1 MVVVI
6 SVFARYEVVVCD
18 FFLAIISLLYVLLM
32 LENTMKGNSKVIA
45 SLNGLLH
52 NELAAID
59 QYFTH
64 SRMYQDWGLD
74 KLFDQLDH
82 EMQEEITHADALI
95 KRILFLEG
103 TPNLT
108 DRRDLII
115 GNDVP
120 SMLKNDLILEMEV
133 VAALKASIKLCES
146 EGDYQSREMLLKLL
160 EDTEEDHVYWL
171 EKQLSLIDKIGLN
184 NYIQSHMGNH
194 LGA

>member
-1 MVVVI
+1 MKASNKVV
-6 SVFARYEVVVCD
+6 D
-18 FFLAIISLLYVLLM
+18 
-32 LENTMKGNSKVIA
+32 

-64 SRMYQDWGLD
+64 SRMYQDWGLE
-74 KLFDQLDH
+74 KLYQQLDH

-108 DRRDLII
+108 DRRDLLI
-115 GNDVP
+115 GNDVT
-120 SMLKNDLILEMEV
+120 SMIKNDLILEMEV
-133 VAALKASIKLCES
+133 VAALKVSISLCEQ
-146 EGDYQSREMLLKLL
+146 EHDFQSREILEKLL

-171 EKQLSLIDKIGLN
+171 EKQLGLINKLGLA
-184 NYIQSHMGNH
+184 NYIQSQMS
-194 LGA
+194 

>member
-1 MVVVI
+1 
-6 SVFARYEVVVCD
+6 
-18 FFLAIISLLYVLLM
+18 
-32 LENTMKGNSKVIA
+32 MKGSPKVIA

-59 QYFTH
+59 QYFIH

-103 TPNLT
+103 IPNLVN
-108 DRRDLII
+108 RRDLII

-120 SMLKNDLILEMEV
+120 SMLNNDLTLEMEV
-133 VAALKASIKLCES
+133 VAALKASITLCES
-146 EGDYQSREMLLKLL
+146 EGDFQSREMLEKLL

-171 EKQLSLIDKIGLN
+171 EKQLGLIDKIGLP
-184 NYIQSHMGNH
+184 NYIQSYMGQH
-194 LGA
+194 LPG

>member
-1 MVVVI
+1 
-6 SVFARYEVVVCD
+6 
-18 FFLAIISLLYVLLM
+18 
-32 LENTMKGNSKVIA
+32 MKGNAKVIA

-59 QYFTH
+59 QYFIH
-64 SRMYQDWGLD
+64 SRMYQDWALD

-120 SMLKNDLILEMEV
+120 SMLKNDLLLEMEV
-133 VAALKASIKLCES
+133 VAALKASITLCEA
-146 EGDYQSREMLLKLL
+146 EGDYMSREMLSKLL

-171 EKQLSLIDKIGLN
+171 EKQLGLIDRIGLS

>member
-1 MVVVI
+1 
-6 SVFARYEVVVCD
+6 
-18 FFLAIISLLYVLLM
+18 
-32 LENTMKGNSKVIA
+32 MKGNTKVIA

-59 QYFTH
+59 QYFIH

-74 KLFDQLDH
+74 KLFDQLEH

-103 TPNLT
+103 MPNLK

-133 VAALKASIKLCES
+133 VAALKESIRLCES
-146 EGDYQSREMLLKLL
+146 ESDFQSREMLEKLL

-171 EKQLSLIDKIGLN
+171 EKQLGLIDRIGLQ
-184 NYIQSHMGNH
+184 NYIQSHMGQH
-194 LGA
+194 LPG

>member
-1 MVVVI
+1 
-6 SVFARYEVVVCD
+6 
-18 FFLAIISLLYVLLM
+18 
-32 LENTMKGNSKVIA
+32 MKGNSKVIA

-59 QYFTH
+59 QYFIH

-103 TPNLT
+103 TPNLA
-108 DRRDLII
+108 DRRDLLI

-133 VAALKASIKLCES
+133 VAALKETITLCES
-146 EGDYQSREMLLKLL
+146 EGDFQSREMLEKLL
-160 EDTEEDHVYWL
+160 VDTEEDHVYWL
-171 EKQLSLIDKIGLN
+171 EKQLGLIGRIGLQ
-184 NYIQSHMGNH
+184 NYIQSHMGQH
-194 LGA
+194 LPG

>member
-1 MVVVI
+1 
-6 SVFARYEVVVCD
+6 
-18 FFLAIISLLYVLLM
+18 
-32 LENTMKGNSKVIA
+32 MKGNTKVID

-59 QYFTH
+59 QYFIH

-103 TPNLT
+103 KPNLAN
-108 DRRDLII
+108 RRDLII
-115 GNDVP
+115 GDDVP

-133 VAALKASIKLCES
+133 VAALKESILLCENKK
-146 EGDYQSREMLLKLL
+146 DYQTREMLLKLL
-160 EDTEEDHVYWL
+160 EDTEEDHIYWL
-171 EKQLSLIDKIGLN
+171 EKQLGLIDKMGLQ

-194 LGA
+194 LAG

>member
-1 MVVVI
+1 
-6 SVFARYEVVVCD
+6 
-18 FFLAIISLLYVLLM
+18 
-32 LENTMKGNSKVIA
+32 MKGNAKVIV

-59 QYFTH
+59 QYFIH

-103 TPNLT
+103 VPNLS

-133 VAALKASIKLCES
+133 VAALKATIALCES
-146 EGDYQSREMLLKLL
+146 ESDFQSREMLEKLL

-171 EKQLSLIDKIGLN
+171 EKQLGLIDRVGLQ
-184 NYIQSHMGNH
+184 NYIQSHMGQH
-194 LGA
+194 LPG

>member
-1 MVVVI
+1 
-6 SVFARYEVVVCD
+6 
-18 FFLAIISLLYVLLM
+18 
-32 LENTMKGNSKVIA
+32 MKGSSKVIA

-59 QYFTH
+59 QYFVH

-74 KLFDQLDH
+74 KLFEQLDH
-82 EMQEEITHADALI
+82 EMQEEITHADALV

-103 TPNLT
+103 TPNLV

-115 GNDVP
+115 GSDVL

-133 VAALKASIKLCES
+133 VAALKESIALCEQ
-146 EGDYQSREMLLKLL
+146 EGDFQSREMLEKLL
-160 EDTEEDHVYWL
+160 FDTEEDHVYWL
-171 EKQLSLIDKIGLN
+171 EKQLGLIERIGLQ
-184 NYIQSHMGNH
+184 NYIQSHMGQH

>member
-1 MVVVI
+1 MQA
-6 SVFARYEVVVCD
+6 S
-18 FFLAIISLLYVLLM
+18 
-32 LENTMKGNSKVIA
+32 SKVVD

-64 SRMYQDWGLD
+64 SRMYQDWGLE
-74 KLFDQLDH
+74 KLYQQLDH

-108 DRRDLII
+108 DRRDLLI
-115 GNDVP
+115 GNNVTT
-120 SMLKNDLILEMEV
+120 MMENDLILEMEV
-133 VAALKASIKLCES
+133 VAALKASIRLCEQ
-146 EGDYQSREMLLKLL
+146 EHDFQSREILEKLL

-171 EKQLSLIDKIGLN
+171 EKQLGLIDKIGLA
-184 NYIQSHMGNH
+184 NYIQSQIS
-194 LGA
+194 